1 MNVKS
6 GALLLAVVLLTSA
19 VGVQSARGQLS
30 ERAPGL
36 SEQTAKAVAPVKMFD
51 NMYYVGLDFVC
62 AYVIKTSEGLILVDT
77 LYVPFENH
85 TIDSIRQLG
94 MDPKDIKYVIISHG
108 HDDHYAGALAV
119 KAAAP
124 QARFMMSEA
133 DYDLME
139 KTFKSGKNGT
149 AKGIVSRDLVAKEGD
164 TLTLGDTTLKL
175 HLTPGHT
182 PGVISFEMPVY
193 DNGRKYNLFY
203 WAGPTL
209 QSNQLPVMEQ
219 FQATTRRLQ
228 AEFTN
233 VDVMI
238 HSHPWSV
245 SLIDKVEK
253 ARNRKPGDPNP
264 FVNPREFQEFMA
276 SRIVDTDKRM
286 AAVKAKEAARQ

>member
-1 MNVKS
+1 MKLKC
-6 GALLLAVVLLTSA
+6 GAMILAAVLLMSVA
-19 VGVQSARGQLS
+19 GVPGARGQLS

-36 SEQTAKAVAPVKMFD
+36 SEQTAKVVAPVKMFD

-62 AYVIKTSEGLILVDT
+62 AYVIKTSQGLILVDT

-85 TIDSIRQLG
+85 TIDAIKELG

-124 QARFMMSEA
+124 QARFMMTEV

-139 KTFKSGKNGT
+139 KTFKGGKGS
-149 AKGIVSRDLVAKEGD
+149 AKGIISRDLVAKEGD

-175 HLTPGHT
+175 HITPGHT

-193 DNGRKYNLFY
+193 DNGKKYNLFY

-219 FQATTRRLQ
+219 FQATTKRLQ
-228 AEFTN
+228 AEFPN

-253 ARNRKPGDPNP
+253 ARTRKPGDPNP
-264 FVNPREFQEFMA
+264 FVNPKEFQEFMA
-276 SRIVDTDKRM
+276 SRIVDTDKRI
-286 AAVKAKEAARQ
+286 AAVKAKQAAGQ